1 MRRHCA
7 QKLNRK
13 HNVTYMHMPRLR
25 AYELRV
31 LHPIRFEYATH
42 NLSAMHTRCIAKC
55 SHKRMRIILRST
67 VVYRSCRTNGCTH
80 VFSTTN
86 ACCSSHYYSY
96 LFLLFFAK
104 SVGAD
109 TDVLGPPLITG
120 DPPKPC
126 YATESM
132 FSS

>member
-1 MRRHCA
+1 VRRHCA

-55 SHKRMRIILRST
+55 SHKRMRIILRSSLSILSHKRM
-67 VVYRSCRTNGCTH
+67 Y
-80 VFSTTN
+80 
-86 ACCSSHYYSY
+86 ACLINYEC
-96 LFLLFFAK
+96 
-104 SVGAD
+104 
-109 TDVLGPPLITG
+109 VLLITFSRQISG
-120 DPPKPC
+120 RWHRC
-126 YATESM
+126 VATAPYHKRPSETVLRHRVHG
-132 FSS
+132 FLVI